1 MVLLNLIIMAMN
13 KIMETWK
20 KKLRERSWNLI
31 WKEIETKKI
40 KLSTNNFFPMV
51 IWSSGVLESCGK
63 SYCQA
68 LSIYYVKSQ
77 DSHLSRNL
85 GDQRET
91 YHRVC
96 WDKSESNVRKCCKTL
111 KDLEFSHRNA
121 FELELY
127 IWWPLTYSWK
137 IQHQAWFRT

>member
-1 MVLLNLIIMAMN
+1 MSGSEKAAVESWGSGLGNLIG
-13 KIMETWK
+13 
-20 KKLRERSWNLI
+20 
-31 WKEIETKKI
+31 KEIETKKI
-40 KLSTNNFFPMV
+40 KLSTNNVFLMI
-51 IWSSGVLESCGK
+51 IWSGRVLESSGK

-77 DSHLSRNL
+77 DSHLPRTL

-91 YHRVC
+91 CHRVC
-96 WDKSESNVRKCCKTL
+96 WGKSESNERKCCKTL
-111 KDLEFSHRNA
+111 KDLKVSHRNA

-137 IQHQAWFRT
+137 IQH